1 MNWNSHYA
9 LDGKHAFLSA
19 SNYHWLNY
27 DADKLREVFINDKAK
42 EIGTKYH
49 EIAANDIRMRLKRP
63 NNNQTFNRYINDAI
77 KLRMQAEQ
85 KLVYNKF
92 AFGTADAI
100 SFDGKILRIF
110 DLKTGKKPA
119 HMEQLQIY
127 AALFCLEY
135 GHDPYDIEYDLRIYQ
150 NDDIV
155 YGEIYPEDIK
165 DIMIKIKEFCTI
177 LDDMDGEIG

>member
-100 SFDGKILRIF
+100 SFDGKILRI
-110 DLKTGKKPA
+110 LEKKTGKKPA

-127 AALFCLEY
+127 ALSSHTTYKRFHPPLPQTK
-135 GHDPYDIEYDLRIYQ
+135 GP
-150 NDDIV
+150 
-155 YGEIYPEDIK
+155 
-165 DIMIKIKEFCTI
+165 
-177 LDDMDGEIG
+177 